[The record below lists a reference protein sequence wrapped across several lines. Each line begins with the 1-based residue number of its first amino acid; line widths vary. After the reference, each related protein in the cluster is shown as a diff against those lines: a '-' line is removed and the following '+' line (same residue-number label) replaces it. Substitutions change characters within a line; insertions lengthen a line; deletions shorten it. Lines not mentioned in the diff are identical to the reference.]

1 MTGRRGFVLALL
13 TLCALPAL
21 AAEGA
26 LSPAANAAFL
36 AANARRSG
44 TVVRPSGLQY
54 RVQRAG
60 FGRKVGADDVVR
72 LSYSVALIDGAVVD
86 KTLQVLPVA
95 LAVNTISMAG
105 LAEILPL
112 MREGDR
118 WQVAIPANLGFG
130 DKPAMSGAIP
140 PGQTLVFDITLVS
153 AAPPQPG
160 QAAPDNPFSVGSNG
174 LQPGVAFTI
183 RP

>member
-1 MTGRRGFVLALL
+1 MTGRRAFVLALL
-13 TLCALPAL
+13 AACAPVR
-21 AAEGA
+21 AAEDA

-36 AANARRSG
+36 AANAAKPG

-54 RVQRAG
+54 RVRRAG

-72 LSYSVALIDGAVVD
+72 LSYSVTLINGAVVE
-86 KTLQVLPVA
+86 KTPQVLPMA
-95 LAVNTISMAG
+95 LGVNTLSMAG
-105 LAEILPL
+105 LAEALPL

-118 WQVAIPANLGFG
+118 WQVVIPANLGFG
-130 DKPAMSGAIP
+130 GKPAMNGAIP
-140 PGQTLVFDITLVS
+140 PNQTLIFDITLVS

-160 QAAPDNPFSVGSNG
+160 QAVPDNPFSVWSNG
-174 LQPGVAFTI
+174 REAGGAFTI